1 MRSLIV
7 LLCCII
13 TLSSL
18 VVNGYQA
25 YKYDDMYDRFAVTDS
40 ALSAVKYELKNT
52 RREADTYKKFF
63 DEFQE
68 RKNSIARKGYSVDE
82 LVVFYLTQKFIQM
95 EFISKAWVD
104 SVQGKESSFWLQTD
118 GALGEVGGFQLMPSF
133 VEVLYKF
140 LGVDPTGIYMK
151 QAGELKTNTD
161 LAYFAFWLMRMH
173 EIIFGVELSWE
184 NYNNGDYL
192 RVWMQL
198 ISHVDKNRSLLVELQ
213 QDSKLKL
220 GR

>member
-40 ALSAVKYELKNT
+40 ALSAVKYELRNT

-63 DEFQE
+63 DEFQD
-68 RKNSIARKGYSVDE
+68 RKNAVARKGYTVDD
-82 LVVFYLTQKFIQM
+82 LVIFYMTQKFIQM
-95 EFISKAWVD
+95 QYIDKAFVD
-104 SVQGKESSFWLQTD
+104 SVQGKESSYWVQTSGD
-118 GALGEVGGFQLMPSF
+118 LGEVGGFQLMPD
-133 VEVLYKF
+133 VVKMLYGF
-140 LGVDPTGIYMK
+140 LAVDPTGIYMS

-161 LAYFAFWLMRMH
+161 LAYFTFWLMKFH
-173 EIIFGVELSWE
+173 ERAFGDKLDWKD
-184 NYNNGDYL
+184 YNNGKYQKFWQANKEQIL
-192 RVWMQL
+192 SYGRV
-198 ISHVDKNRSLLVELQ
+198 R
-213 QDSKLKL
+213 
-220 GR
+220 R